1 MTRPFEICKKKCLC
15 LLTLFFIIGIY
26 AQTLSISPKEVYVGD
41 EAEIRFSFEWNGEL
55 FSNHEEQLVHVIHSS
70 SIEESLDNSYT
81 IKSLQLFPSHNGYE
95 LSIIVVPWKA
105 GTLNLEPFDL
115 ATLFDINTTS
125 ILIDIPEIEI
135 QSILA
140 QVHEKEIR
148 APLGPVIIPGTTYI
162 LVVIVIILF
171 VLCLLIVIILIR
183 FPLIKAWVKSFV
195 GKIWASDNLKKASKD
210 LILLSK
216 HSSSLEAKIF
226 AARLSIIIRTY
237 LEGRFYHPFTAE
249 ATSSFFTIFDELFAG
264 TTSSKAE
271 SFLQDLYEIC
281 VRCDFLHYAG
291 NETEKAPLT
300 QAEIESLIE
309 RTRQAIIY
317 FEKDADS
324 DEEGGA

>member
-1 MTRPFEICKKKCLC
+1 MTRSFEMHKKIALC
-15 LLTLFFIIGIY
+15 LISFFVVSGVFS
-26 AQTLSISPKEVYVGD
+26 QNLSVTPKEVYVGD

-55 FSNHEEQLVHVIHSS
+55 FSNNKEQLVHVIHSS

-81 IKSLQLFPSHNGYE
+81 IKSLQLFQSSNGYE
-95 LSIIVVPWKA
+95 LSIKVVPWKA

-115 ATLFDINTTS
+115 VTLFDINTTS
-125 ILIDIPEIEI
+125 LLIDIPEIEI
-135 QSILA
+135 QSILS
-140 QVHEKEIR
+140 QVNEKEIR

-171 VLCLLIVIILIR
+171 VVCLLMVIVLIR

-195 GKIWASDNLKKASKD
+195 GKIWASDNLKKASKE

-216 HSSSLEAKIF
+216 HSSTLEAKIF
-226 AARLSIIIRTY
+226 AARLSVIIRTY
-237 LEGRFYHPFTAE
+237 LEGRFYHRFTAE
-249 ATSSFFTIFDELFAG
+249 ATSSFFLIFNELFAG
-264 TTSSKAE
+264 TVSNTAE

-291 NETEKAPLT
+291 TETEKAPLT
-300 QAEIESLIE
+300 QGEIESLIE

-317 FEKDADS
+317 FEKDTDK
-324 DEEGGA
+324 EEGDL